1 MTAIVGAIDGLKS
14 YADFMAMPDGRI
26 RVPVSQKV
34 VRGIDLH
41 RQLRD
46 PAIRPDRTMI
56 VSRVEGDLPLVD
68 DRLSGM
74 AEMIV
79 HPDGRAV
86 RTFSGNLAHEN
97 GWWPD
102 HKRRI
107 LQHWEG
113 MAQRSALLRAAS
125 EFRINWV
132 QTEACWIC
140 FPIGDEWFEWCCD
153 LWVDVIDG
161 PDELWEIKR
170 DERQL
175 EDPRYRLKLAGVDEI
190 CRRMGK
196 RFRLVMADEIVLDR
210 HHRDNL
216 ELFASRRF
224 VTVGDEHVRRF
235 ENFAI
240 THGADTTY
248 GTLANHIDPA
258 CPARGAA
265 IVQGLTCRRRIEI
278 DLRPRL
284 VNATPLRIH

>member
-1 MTAIVGAIDGLKS
+1 MTPTTGSIEGLKA
-14 YADFMAMPDGRI
+14 YADFMAAPEGRI

-41 RQLRD
+41 RRLRD
-46 PAIRPDRTMI
+46 PAVPLDRTI
-56 VSRVEGDLPLVD
+56 LVPRIEGELPIVD

-79 HPDGRAV
+79 HPDGRGV

-102 HKRRI
+102 HKRRT

-113 MAQRSALLRAAS
+113 MAQRSALVRAAT

-132 QTEACWIC
+132 QTEACWLC
-140 FPIGDEWFEWCCD
+140 FPIGDDWFEWCCD
-153 LWVDVIDG
+153 LWVDVVDG

-175 EDPRYRLKLAGVDEI
+175 EDARYRLKLAGVDEI

-196 RFRLVMADEIVLDR
+196 RFRLVMADEIELNR
-210 HHRDNL
+210 HHRDNM

-224 VTVGDEHVRRF
+224 VTITPDHMRRF
-235 ENFAI
+235 ESFAMRQ
-240 THGADTTY
+240 GVEATY
-248 GTLANHIDPA
+248 GELANHIDPP
-258 CPARGAA
+258 CTARGAA
-265 IVQGLTCRRRIEI
+265 VVQGLTCRRRIEI
-278 DLRPRL
+278 DLRSRL
-284 VNATPLRIH
+284 VNTTPLRIH